1 MAGASLLA
9 LLDDIATACK
19 MISHEIAQGA
29 MLGNLGKAGSENVQG
44 EEQKQLDVIA
54 NDIFLAVNA
63 QAGHYPAM
71 ASEELEDVYVVDG
84 AAEGI
89 VFGAAGAAQRID
101 DLTRLVISIIDE

>member
-1 MAGASLLA
+1 MSQIPQTLTHWLIDAQRKAGGDSVMLQ

-71 ASEELEDVYVVDG
+71 ASEEL
-84 AAEGI
+84 
-89 VFGAAGAAQRID
+89 
-101 DLTRLVISIIDE
+101 S

>member
-1 MAGASLLA
+1 MAIGARP
-9 LLDDIATACK
+9 
-19 MISHEIAQGA
+19 E
-29 MLGNLGKAGSENVQG
+29 ENARPG

-84 AAEGI
+84 AAEA
-89 VFGAAGAAQRID
+89 VSAA
-101 DLTRLVISIIDE
+101 V